1 MDKIRIYKNLKI
13 LEERKNVAFQGSLIC
28 DCKNEFFYISH
39 TGKQTRGILA
49 PFLVKKKRQL
59 SIVCSCCRCG
69 KEINLY
75 DSTVDGLKPF
85 DTPKLEYQ
93 DFSQNSTRAFKVVM
107 SYNYFEKDYLTNRFA
122 ECIITLLDE
131 NEKQYVLFE

>member
-1 MDKIRIYKNLKI
+1 MDKIRIYENLKT
-13 LEERKNVAFQGSLIC
+13 LEERTNVALQGSLIC

-39 TGKQTRGILA
+39 TGRQTRGILA
-49 PFLVKKKRQL
+49 PFLVKKERQL

-69 KEINLY
+69 KKFNLY
-75 DSTVDGLKPF
+75 DSTVDGLKPI
-85 DTPKLEYQ
+85 DAPKLEYQ

-122 ECIITLLDE
+122 ECMITLLDE